1 MLTIAVLAGG
11 FATRLGTLV
20 QDTPKSLLLFH
31 GKPFVFWQIQL
42 LKKEGYQK
50 FVFCLSHRSEQIQK
64 YLGDGSQFGVNI
76 EYSLDGEQQL
86 GTGGAI
92 RKAIPKLGSEFA
104 VIYGDSYLPTNHA
117 KAEEAFRKSLKPALM
132 TVYMNDNHF
141 DKSNVEIRLDGS
153 IIYNKNS
160 SNSQMRHIDYGL
172 IYFQKTVFL
181 GYEENQPFDLS
192 ELCSDLSNNGEL
204 GAFEVDSRF
213 YEIGS
218 ESGID
223 EFSKYLLEEQL

>member
-20 QDTPKSLLLFH
+20 KDTPKSLLLFH

-50 FVFCLSHRSEQIQK
+50 FVFCLSHRSVQIQE
-64 YLGDGSQFGVNI
+64 YLGDGSHLGVKI
-76 EYSLDGEQQL
+76 EYSLDGERQL

-92 RKAIPKLGSEFA
+92 RKALPKLGSEFA

-117 KAEEAFRKSLKPALM
+117 KVEEAFRKSLKPALM
-132 TVYMNDNHF
+132 TVYMNENLF
-141 DKSNVEIRLDGS
+141 DKSNVEIRFDGS
-153 IIYNKNS
+153 INYNKNS
-160 SNSQMRHIDYGL
+160 PNSQMRHIDYGL
-172 IYFQKTVFL
+172 TYFQETAFL
-181 GYEENQPFDLS
+181 GYEKRHPFDLS

-204 GAFEVDSRF
+204 GVFEMHSRF

-218 ESGID
+218 ESGIS
-223 EFSKYLLEEQL
+223 EFSKYLLGEQL